1 MSLIEFR
8 LDRAGI
14 AEVLK
19 SESMRALVNGA
30 AQQVSAN
37 ARAALPEDRQVD
49 VQPYTSDRQGAT
61 VLAVPHGPEDP
72 KQVLADA
79 ARAAGLEVTE
89 R

>member
-19 SESMRALVNGA
+19 SEPMRALVDGA
-30 AQQVSAN
+30 AQQVAAN
-37 ARAALPEDRQVD
+37 ARAALPEDGQVD
-49 VQPYTSDRQGAT
+49 VRPYTSDRQGAT
-61 VLAVPHGPEDP
+61 VLAVGHGGDP
-72 KQVLADA
+72 KKALTDA

-89 R
+89 H

>member
-1 MSLIEFR
+1 MSLVEFR

-19 SESMRALVNGA
+19 SEPMRALVDEA
-30 AQQVSAN
+30 AGKVADG
-37 ARAALPEDRQVD
+37 ARAAAPGADVD

-61 VLAVPHGPEDP
+61 VMVTRPGSADPEE
-72 KQVLADA
+72 VLTRA

-89 R
+89 Q